1 MLTRSV
7 EAVRTAQGSAAK
19 LRGGFG
25 MLLVTAV
32 AAAIAAC
39 ASTPKQ
45 PTAQADAPRDG
56 NALLMGAEIA
66 LQKKEYLESARLF
79 AAATRASDD
88 ERLAE
93 RATSS
98 AYENFQ
104 STYVLKSAERWLEIN
119 VSSEEAHRYAGFAA
133 LRLYQINTAVEHF
146 EALLQSAFISP
157 AAGFMSLA
165 PQWFEVGSRAAVLA
179 MAQELVAKHPDVAE
193 AHLVLAQAAM
203 QAENLAVALTAAQ
216 KATELSPFLQP
227 ARSLLARVQL
237 ASGQADT
244 ALATARSMME
254 PEKTA
259 EQRLE
264 YAQMLYAAGKEEEGR
279 RELDQL
285 AANPDVGAGAQRTLA
300 LVQLDAGEW
309 EGASKRWR
317 ELVQGGRF
325 VYEGLYYLAQI
336 AERRGENSDAI
347 ELYSRVTN
355 TDLAVASQ
363 TRAAVLRARAGTLED
378 GLAALR
384 TFGAENG
391 EFTIEMLVAQATLL
405 IEFDQGKQG
414 IKVLDEA
421 IADYPDRD
429 DLLASKA
436 LLLERE
442 KRTSEALK
450 TMRELSRARP
460 DDPTAL
466 NMLGYTL
473 VDRTRDIDEGL
484 GMIRRALT
492 AMPDNGAILDSM
504 GWALHKLRR
513 NEEALGYLQRAH
525 ERARDPDIAL
535 HLGEVQWA
543 LGRAEDARETWT
555 HALERAP
562 EDKELKDRLEKR
574 KAK

>member
-1 MLTRSV
+1 MTEGRYTK
-7 EAVRTAQGSAAK
+7 VRIS
-19 LRGGFG
+19 L
-25 MLLVTAV
+25 
-32 AAAIAAC
+32 AAALTTIVATIAAGC
-39 ASTPKQ
+39 VSSPA
-45 PTAQADAPRDG
+45 PTEQADAPRDA
-56 NALLMGAEIA
+56 NALLMGAEMA

-79 AAATRASDD
+79 AAAAQASDD
-88 ERLAE
+88 DRLTE
-93 RATSS
+93 RATST

-104 STYVLKSAERWLEIN
+104 STYALKSAERWLAIN
-119 VSSEEAHRYAGFAA
+119 SSSEEAHRYAGFAA
-133 LRLYQINTAVEHF
+133 LRLYKIDTAVEHF
-146 EALLQSAFISP
+146 ESLLQNAFISP
-157 AAGFMSLA
+157 AAGFMALA
-165 PQWFEVGSRAAVLA
+165 PQWFEVGSRPAVFALA
-179 MAQELVAKHPDVAE
+179 QILAGKHPQVAE

-203 QAENLAVALTAAQ
+203 QAENLAVALSSAQ
-216 KATELSPFLQP
+216 KATELSPYLQP

-237 ASGQADT
+237 ASGQTDT
-244 ALATARSMME
+244 ALATIRAMME
-254 PEKTA
+254 QEKTP

-279 RELDQL
+279 KELDQL
-285 AANPDVGAGAQRTLA
+285 ADSPEVGAGAQRTLA

-325 VYEGLYYLAQI
+325 VYEGLYYLGQI

-355 TDLAVASQ
+355 TELAVASQ
-363 TRAAVLRARAGTLED
+363 SRAALLRARAGTAED

-384 TFGAENG
+384 AYGSEHG
-391 EFTIEMLVAQATLL
+391 EFAIEMIVAQASLL
-405 IEFDQGKQG
+405 TELGQGKQG
-414 IKVLDEA
+414 VKLLDEA

-442 KRTSEALK
+442 KRTGEALK
-450 TMRELSRARP
+450 TMRELSRIRP

-473 VDRTRDIDEGL
+473 VDRTRDIEEGL
-484 GMIRRALT
+484 AMIRRALT

-504 GWALHKLRR
+504 GWALHKLKR

-525 ERARDPDIAL
+525 DRARDPDIAL
-535 HLGEVQWA
+535 HLGDVQWA
-543 LGRAEDARETWT
+543 LGRTDDARTTWQD
-555 HALERAP
+555 ALERTP
-562 EDKELKDRLEKR
+562 DDKELKERVEKR